1 MVIVALLALFGAGS
15 AGGEQET
22 VTTKQFA
29 SGDNHRTNLILSGRP
44 GGRFRIF
51 LDGRPA
57 GSVTINEDENAV
69 ILPVKAVGTS
79 KVVLRKGLAGEVST
93 E

>member
-1 MVIVALLALFGAGS
+1 
-15 AGGEQET
+15 
-22 VTTKQFA
+22 
-29 SGDNHRTNLILSGRP
+29 
-44 GGRFRIF
+44 
-51 LDGRPA
+51 LDGKPT

-69 ILPVKAVGTS
+69 ILPVKAAGTS